1 LKERDL
7 LEPATILIG
16 VGDGVLADSLRFALE
31 LEGFRVRLCDEYSLS
46 RELLEGATNV
56 CLVLDQGVFAR
67 LDAGGWPFVEGIP
80 VVLIVGH
87 QNARVT
93 ARAKAA
99 GVAKVVEAP
108 LVGGVLFEAIRSVLD
123 ASYSR
128 SPQRPA

>member
-1 LKERDL
+1 L

-31 LEGFRVRLCDEYSLS
+31 LEGFRVRLCDEYTLS
-46 RELLEGATNV
+46 RELPGGETNG

-67 LDAGGWPFVEGIP
+67 LEDGVGGAAARVPT
-80 VVLIVGH
+80 VLIVGH

>member
-1 LKERDL
+1 LKEPDL

-31 LEGFRVRLCDEYSLS
+31 LEGFRVRLCDEYTLS
-46 RELLEGATNV
+46 RELPGGETNG
-56 CLVLDQGVFAR
+56 CLILDQGVFAR
-67 LDAGGWPFVEGIP
+67 LEDGVGGAAARVPT
-80 VVLIVGH
+80 VLIVGH

-108 LVGGVLFEAIRSVLD
+108 LVDGVLFEAIRSVLD

>member
-1 LKERDL
+1 LKEPDL

-31 LEGFRVRLCDEYSLS
+31 LEGFRVRLCDEYTLS
-46 RELLEGATNV
+46 RELPGGETNG

-67 LDAGGWPFVEGIP
+67 LEDGVGGAAARVPT
-80 VVLIVGH
+80 VLIVGH